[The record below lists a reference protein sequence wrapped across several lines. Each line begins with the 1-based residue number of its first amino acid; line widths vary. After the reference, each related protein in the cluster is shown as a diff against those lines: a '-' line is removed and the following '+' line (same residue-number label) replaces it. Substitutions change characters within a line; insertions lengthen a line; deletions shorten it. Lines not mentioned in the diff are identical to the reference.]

1 MTVRLAAVS
10 LVLITA
16 VAAQDA
22 STLPPDIQATVD
34 RIQRQN
40 HPQSA
45 ETPPVEMKQP
55 EQAAPAADAVSNGD
69 LAADLEDN
77 RILLNA
83 MQDTASPDLLSSR
96 AGLDRV
102 EQSARDMLA
111 AAERLADRAAE
122 RADRLSAEAR
132 KGNMPL
138 PVAVSAREDAER
150 ARQTVAMATERAAM
164 LSELI
169 EMARADEQRPAG
181 ARMVNLATMRYDG
194 SGRLIRPTELAQL
207 SSQFYRRFSRQL
219 PISAWGESSTH
230 LLYGFDHRGR
240 VDVAVNP
247 DAPEGL
253 WIRSWLERQRIPYY
267 AFRTAVLGRATGP
280 HIHIGPGS
288 VRVQAFR
295 PREIARP
302 AAN

>member
-1 MTVRLAAVS
+1 MTLRLAAVS
-10 LVLITA
+10 LLLITA
-16 VAAQDA
+16 AAAQDSSA
-22 STLPPDIQATVD
+22 LPPDIQATVD
-34 RIQRQN
+34 RIRRQN
-40 HPQSA
+40 HPESF
-45 ETPPVEMKQP
+45 ETPPAEVKQQ
-55 EQAAPAADAVSNGD
+55 EQAAATPDSASNDD
-69 LAADLEDN
+69 LAADLDDN

-83 MQDTASPDLLSSR
+83 METTSAPDLESSR
-96 AGLDRV
+96 ARRDAT

-111 AAERLADRAAE
+111 AADRLADRASK
-122 RADRLSAEAR
+122 RADRLTAEAR
-132 KGNMPL
+132 KGNVTPAA
-138 PVAVSAREDAER
+138 AVSAREDAER
-150 ARQTVAMATERAAM
+150 ARQTLQMVTERAAM

-181 ARMVNLATMRYDG
+181 AHMVNLATMRYDG

-207 SSQFYRRFSRQL
+207 SSQFSSRFSKPL

-230 LLYGFDHRGR
+230 VLYGFDHRGR

-247 DAPEGL
+247 DGPEGL

-295 PREIARP
+295 PGAFARP
-302 AAN
+302 ATN